1 MTVGLEGE
9 LPPRG
14 LGCVRAWHG
23 STLRVWD
30 LTLGELRGGGGC
42 SCLGPAM
49 GGPGEESCLRME
61 KVLEPTG
68 GTHLQSSLGSGP
80 FSCPHKPQGGEFA
93 HMWGQ

>member
-80 FSCPHKPQGGEFA
+80 FSCPHKPRGGEFA